1 MYTLNLIIGRC
12 NMAQAARKLNFMIKN
27 DVAVEL
33 ETLVPQGQRS
43 KLVNNAIIKELA
55 LFRRNILTGRLMAL
69 RNLTPKISTDEI
81 VEAVSNDRNRG

>member
-1 MYTLNLIIGRC
+1 
-12 NMAQAARKLNFMIKN
+12 MIKN

-55 LFRRNILTGRLMAL
+55 LYRRNLLTGRLMAL
-69 RNLTPKISTDEI
+69 RSLMPKISTDEI

>member
-1 MYTLNLIIGRC
+1 
-12 NMAQAARKLNFMIKN
+12 MIKN

-33 ETLVPQGQRS
+33 EALVPQGQRS

-55 LFRRNILTGRLMAL
+55 LFRRNILTGRLMSL
-69 RNLTPKISTDEI
+69 RSLTPKISTDEI

>member
-1 MYTLNLIIGRC
+1 
-12 NMAQAARKLNFMIKN
+12 MAQAARKLNFMIKN

-33 ETLVPQGQRS
+33 EALVPQGQRS
-43 KLVNNAIIKELA
+43 TLVNNAIIKELA

-69 RNLTPKISTDEI
+69 RSLTPKISTDEI

>member
-1 MYTLNLIIGRC
+1 
-12 NMAQAARKLNFMIKN
+12 MAQAARKLNFMIKN
-27 DVAVEL
+27 DVAIEL

-55 LFRRNILTGRLMAL
+55 LFRRNILTERLMAL
-69 RNLTPKISTDEI
+69 RSRTPKLSTDEI

>member
-1 MYTLNLIIGRC
+1 
-12 NMAQAARKLNFMIKN
+12 MAQAARKLNFMIKN
-27 DVAVEL
+27 DVAIEL

-55 LFRRNILTGRLMAL
+55 LFRRNILTERLMAL
-69 RNLTPKISTDEI
+69 RSKTPKLSTDEI

>member
-1 MYTLNLIIGRC
+1 MV
-12 NMAQAARKLNFMIKN
+12 QAARKLNFMIKN

-55 LFRRNILTGRLMAL
+55 LFRRNVLTGRLMAL
-69 RNLTPKISTDEI
+69 RNRTPKISTDEI

>member
-1 MYTLNLIIGRC
+1 
-12 NMAQAARKLNFMIKN
+12 MAQASRKLNFMINN

-55 LFRRNILTGRLMAL
+55 LFRRNALTERLMAL
-69 RNLTPKISTDEI
+69 RNKTPKLSTDDI
-81 VEAVSNDRNRG
+81 VAAVNQDRKRG

>member
-1 MYTLNLIIGRC
+1 
-12 NMAQAARKLNFMIKN
+12 MAQAARKLNFMIKN

-55 LFRRNILTGRLMAL
+55 LFRRNVLTGRLMAL
-69 RNLTPKISTDEI
+69 RSLTPKISTEEI

>member
-1 MYTLNLIIGRC
+1 L
-12 NMAQAARKLNFMIKN
+12 AQAARKLNFMIKN

-55 LFRRNILTGRLMAL
+55 LYRRNLLTGRLMAL
-69 RNLTPKISTDEI
+69 RSLMPKISTDEI

>member
-1 MYTLNLIIGRC
+1 
-12 NMAQAARKLNFMIKN
+12 MAQASRKLNFMIKN

-55 LFRRNILTGRLMAL
+55 LFRRNALTEKLMAL
-69 RNLTPKISTDEI
+69 RNRTPKLSTEEI